1 MNSTHYELEA
11 LVLSIPDKLVDL
23 GMIDSE
29 DEYALFYSL
38 RYKIEEIKKGKVKS
52 QHTLLQ
58 RVTNKL
64 KGLFIAR

>member
-11 LVLSIPDKLVDL
+11 LVLSIPDKLVSL

-38 RYKIEEIKKGKVKS
+38 QYKIQEIKKGKVEL

-64 KGLFIAR
+64 KGLFIVR

>member
-38 RYKIEEIKKGKVKS
+38 RYKIEEIKKGKVKL

>member
-11 LVLSIPDKLVDL
+11 LVLSIPDKLVSL

-38 RYKIEEIKKGKVKS
+38 QYKIQEIKKGKVEL

-64 KGLFIAR
+64 KDLFIA

>member
-38 RYKIEEIKKGKVKS
+38 RYKIEEIKKSKVKS

>member
-38 RYKIEEIKKGKVKS
+38 RYKIEEIKKSKVKL
-52 QHTLLQ
+52 QLTLLQ

>member
-11 LVLSIPDKLVDL
+11 LVLSIPDKLVSL

-38 RYKIEEIKKGKVKS
+38 RYKIEEIKKSKVKS

>member
-38 RYKIEEIKKGKVKS
+38 RYKIEEIKKGKVKL
-52 QHTLLQ
+52 QLTLLQ

>member
-38 RYKIEEIKKGKVKS
+38 RYKIEEIKKGKVKL
-52 QHTLLQ
+52 QLTLLQ

-64 KGLFIAR
+64 KGLFIA

>member
-11 LVLSIPDKLVDL
+11 LVLSIPDKLVSL

>member
-1 MNSTHYELEA
+1 MNSTHYELES
-11 LVLSIPDKLVDL
+11 LVLSIPDKLVSL

-38 RYKIEEIKKGKVKS
+38 QYKIQEIKKANIDS

-64 KGLFIAR
+64 KDLFIVR

>member
-38 RYKIEEIKKGKVKS
+38 RYKIEEIKKSKVKS

-64 KGLFIAR
+64 KGLFITR